1 MARAQ
6 LERYQTLVILLT
18 LCAAAPA
25 HSGPGDLD
33 VRFGT
38 HGQTEVPGQVDSA
51 TLIPLPDGRILVFG
65 IPEDEAARAAGSI
78 AVARLL
84 ANGEP
89 DPTFGPGGHIDVP
102 LGSRRNIPVPT
113 DALLLADGRVLVA
126 GYFRGTENEWF
137 EWPLISSA
145 AGPQAGSSGFHPMR
159 RSIQPSV
166 SAASRA
172 RASTASTVSRSR
184 RRRCRRGNPWVSPAT

>member
-1 MARAQ
+1 MAAGVSPWDYRSGRTQGRDRTAASVGLLSFRTIQQVSAPFIDCMQPFGPDASSQLEIAMARAQ
-6 LERYQTLVILLT
+6 LERYQTFVVILLT
-18 LCAAAPA
+18 LGAAAPA

-51 TLIPLPDGRILVFG
+51 ALIPLPDGRILVFG
-65 IPEDEAARAAGSI
+65 IPEDKAARSDGAI

-89 DPTFGPGGHIDVP
+89 DAAFGPGGHIDLR
-102 LGSRRNIPVPT
+102 LGSEARPVPT
-113 DALLLADGRVLVA
+113 DALLLADGRILVA

-137 EWPLISSA
+137 EWT
-145 AGPQAGSSGFHPMR
+145 H
-159 RSIQPSV
+159 
-166 SAASRA
+166 
-172 RASTASTVSRSR
+172 
-184 RRRCRRGNPWVSPAT
+184 